1 LVLQPSRNILVPY
14 LPRSLVPEIL
24 NQFHDAP
31 ESGHMGVR
39 KTQSAIKQR
48 FFWNGMNKEIQQYVK
63 SCSTCQEQ
71 KVERLK
77 PKGLLGAVPQANS
90 VFETIFIDFIGPL
103 PTSRLKRNKFCLVV
117 VDQLSSWVELFPM
130 RVAKAPKV
138 AEVLE
143 DEVFCRFGSPKVI
156 VSDNGTHFV
165 NKVMKKLCSEWSIR
179 HVLLSAYHP
188 CPNRSERT
196 NSDLVRMISS
206 YVNNAHGNW
215 DVHLQKF
222 ALVLRTMI
230 SDTTK
235 FSPALL
241 NLGREIAL
249 PIDRS
254 LQKNESIDFEKD
266 ARDLAKILPEQLK
279 DILNFAK
286 DRILKAHQRNKVIFD
301 KSRRDISFEIGQL
314 VYVRN
319 HELSDADSNKSK
331 KFTKKWIGP
340 FKILKKF
347 EMTYIID
354 LPGRLN
360 PKRHISDLKPFFPRE
375 SNFSEPPKVTVNS
388 LVPNFHSQ
396 KSSYN
401 LRSRAPK

>member
-1 LVLQPSRNILVPY
+1 
-14 LPRSLVPEIL
+14 
-24 NQFHDAP
+24 
-31 ESGHMGVR
+31 
-39 KTQSAIKQR
+39 
-48 FFWNGMNKEIQQYVK
+48 
-63 SCSTCQEQ
+63 
-71 KVERLK
+71 
-77 PKGLLGAVPQANS
+77 
-90 VFETIFIDFIGPL
+90 
-103 PTSRLKRNKFCLVV
+103 
-117 VDQLSSWVELFPM
+117 
-130 RVAKAPKV
+130 
-138 AEVLE
+138 
-143 DEVFCRFGSPKVI
+143 
-156 VSDNGTHFV
+156 
-165 NKVMKKLCSEWSIR
+165 
-179 HVLLSAYHP
+179 
-188 CPNRSERT
+188 
-196 NSDLVRMISS
+196 
-206 YVNNAHGNW
+206 
-215 DVHLQKF
+215 
-222 ALVLRTMI
+222 MI

-254 LQKNESIDFEKD
+254 LQKNESTNFERD

-286 DRILKAHQRNKVIFD
+286 DRILKAHQRNKIIFD
-301 KSRRDISFEIGQL
+301 KSRRDISFEIDKL

-319 HELSDADSNKSK
+319 HELSDGDSNKAK

-340 FKILKKF
+340 FKILKKQ

-388 LVPNFHSQ
+388 LVPNFKGK